1 MLLLLIVALLGTGVS
16 AVAPCACLCGIV
28 VTAESRPESPAERAR
43 MEYDRADGV
52 FVGRVIASWTDH
64 AQGRSHYTFAVRQS
78 WKGVDDDTAHVAV
91 PVSMGCEPVYS
102 QGRSYL
108 VLAAR
113 TPDGYRPPSCT
124 SAIHA
129 DSAALGVYASILQE
143 PRRSFPADT
152 VRSIEALVPSAAEPS
167 VPGPTSALVRVV
179 RGDGRAPTAAGVR
192 VSVVGTPVG
201 GTSDAHGSVTLRGLE
216 PRWYR
221 FRFEFPDGEVHEEY
235 GFPRCS
241 DGTGTCSYASLTF
254 VVGQDDVPALS
265 PQLPRG

>member
-1 MLLLLIVALLGTGVS
+1 MLPLLIAALLGTQVP
-16 AVAPCACLCGIV
+16 AAAPCACLCDIV
-28 VTAESRPESPAERAR
+28 VTAESPPESPVERAR
-43 MEYDRADGV
+43 AEYDRADGV

-64 AQGRSHYTFAVRQS
+64 AQGRNHYTFAVRQS
-78 WKGVDDDTAHVAV
+78 WKGVDEDTAHVAV

-124 SAIHA
+124 TAIYA
-129 DSAALGVYASILQE
+129 DSAALAVYAPVLGE

-152 VRSIEALVPSAAEPS
+152 VRSLEALVPPTEPS
-167 VPGPTSALVRVV
+167 VPGPTSVQVMVV
-179 RGDGRAPTAAGVR
+179 RGDGRGPAAGVR
-192 VSVVGTPVG
+192 VSVVGTRLSETTDRSG
-201 GTSDAHGSVTLRGLE
+201 GVRIAGLE

-241 DGTGTCSYASLTF
+241 EGTGTCSYTGLAF
-254 VVGQDDVPALS
+254 FVGQDVP
-265 PQLPRG
+265 RR